1 MLNINLT
8 KNQIWSI
15 SCKLISCMKQHRW
28 EAKVFKLSLLFCFI
42 SIAGARTGGGRGSP
56 VQGPTGPLYKKD
68 HFFSKSW
75 PFSHKALAS
84 AGRSQKEQ
92 QNAQKV
98 QKEAIQHPR
107 FPCSPLPKYWSGP
120 TVLNFAVRMG
130 CGAFTVV
137 WPYDECLVAAR
148 YIASKRLEKSVPVRT
163 EKKRK
168 KTQVKINFSKK
179 KKIRTTRILFFP
191 GIPHEK
197 AQIRAYRTRS
207 GHTARNRPSTEKNEK
222 KHKSKLI
229 FRKKK
234 KN

>member
-1 MLNINLT
+1 MLNILT
-8 KNQIWSI
+8 KNHIWSI

-42 SIAGARTGGGRGSP
+42 SIAGARTGGGRGFP

-75 PFSHKALAS
+75 PFSHRAFAS

-148 YIASKRLEKSVPVRT
+148 YIASKKLEKSVPVLT
-163 EKKRK
+163 GKKKRK

-179 KKIRTTRILFFP
+179 KK
-191 GIPHEK
+191 
-197 AQIRAYRTRS
+197 
-207 GHTARNRPSTEKNEK
+207 N
-222 KHKSKLI
+222 
-229 FRKKK
+229 
-234 KN
+234 

>member
-1 MLNINLT
+1 MCSEPSNRQQSTIARMLLRFNVKYYILT
-8 KNQIWSI
+8 KNQIGSI

-28 EAKVFKLSLLFCFI
+28 EAKIFKFSLLFCFI

-75 PFSHKALAS
+75 PFSHRAFAS

-92 QNAQKV
+92 HIAQKV

-148 YIASKRLEKSVPVRT
+148 YIASKKLEKSVPVRT
-163 EKKRK
+163 EKK
-168 KTQVKINFSKK
+168 T
-179 KKIRTTRILFFP
+179 
-191 GIPHEK
+191 
-197 AQIRAYRTRS
+197 
-207 GHTARNRPSTEKNEK
+207 
-222 KHKSKLI
+222 
-229 FRKKK
+229 K
-234 KN
+234 KNTSQN

>member
-1 MLNINLT
+1 
-8 KNQIWSI
+8 
-15 SCKLISCMKQHRW
+15 MKQHRW

-68 HFFSKSW
+68 HFFPKSW
-75 PFSHKALAS
+75 PFSHKAFAS

-148 YIASKRLEKSVPVRT
+148 YIASKKLEKSVPVRT
-163 EKKRK
+163 GKKKRK

-179 KKIRTTRILFFP
+179 KK
-191 GIPHEK
+191 
-197 AQIRAYRTRS
+197 
-207 GHTARNRPSTEKNEK
+207 N
-222 KHKSKLI
+222 
-229 FRKKK
+229 
-234 KN
+234 